1 MQPVPSVP
9 ADPAALRLN
18 FDRQRAAYR
27 ADPVPSLSARNRWLE
42 ALGDLVRDNRDA
54 IVAAIDQDFGGRSHF
69 ETLFAE
75 YFVLLDSLTYTRR
88 RLRGWI
94 RPRRRHVDWLVS
106 PGAANRVVPQPLG
119 VVGVIV
125 PWNFP
130 QLLSIAP
137 LLSIYAAGNRASV
150 KMSELSPRLA
160 ALLAGLSVRYL
171 DADTLRFVPD
181 NGGVGPAFAALPW
194 DHLLFTGSGTT
205 GRAVLGGAAAN
216 LTPVTLE
223 LGGKSP
229 AVIASDFPLR
239 TAAERILWGKLLN
252 AGQVCLAVD
261 YVFVPEGSIDEF
273 VGHCRHICAARYADL
288 NGPDYTSIIDER
300 SFRRLVDTLADAE
313 ARGGRLINLSPGQV
327 PDVRRRRLAPHLG
340 LNPTA
345 DMLVM
350 QREIFGPILPVIAYR
365 ERGEVVEFINRGDR
379 PLALYPFVRSRAEQ
393 QYYLTSVMS
402 GGVAINDTLLHVGQP
417 DLPFGGVGASGM
429 GHYHAEEGFRTF
441 SKLRPVFR
449 QGPFS
454 AVQWLFQPPYG
465 RRARALLDIL
475 SRLKG

>member
-1 MQPVPSVP
+1 MQLVPPVP
-9 ADPAALRLN
+9 ADPAVLRPG
-18 FDRQRAAYR
+18 FERQRAAYR
-27 ADPVPSLSARNRWLE
+27 ADPVPSASTRRRWLE
-42 ALGDLVRDNRDA
+42 ALGDLIRDHRDS
-54 IVAAIDQDFGGRSHF
+54 IVAAIDGDFGGRSRF

-88 RLRGWI
+88 RLRGWM
-94 RPRRRHVDWLVS
+94 RPRRRHVDWLVA

-130 QLLSIAP
+130 LLLSIAP
-137 LLSIYAAGNRASV
+137 LLSVFAAGNRASV

-160 ALLAGLSVRYL
+160 SLLAGTSGRYL
-171 DADTLRFVPD
+171 DAETLQFVPD
-181 NGGVGPAFAALPW
+181 SGGTGRAFAALPW
-194 DHLLFTGSGTT
+194 DHLLFTGSGAT
-205 GRAVLGGAAAN
+205 GRAVLAGAAPN

-229 AVIASDFPLR
+229 AVIAADFPLE

-261 YVFVPEGSIDEF
+261 YVFVPERSIDAF
-273 VGHCRHICAARYADL
+273 VRHCQDIAAARYTDL

-300 SFRRLVDTLADAE
+300 SYRRLLDTLADAE
-313 ARGGRLINLSPGQV
+313 ARGGRLVNLCPGQV
-327 PDVRRRRLAPHLG
+327 PDTKRRRLAPHLV
-340 LNPTA
+340 LDPTD

-365 ERGEVVEFINRGDR
+365 EREEVVAYVNGRDR
-379 PLALYPFVRSRAEQ
+379 PLALYPFARSRAEQ
-393 QYYLTSVMS
+393 AYYLTRILS

-429 GHYHAEEGFRTF
+429 GHYHAEEGFNTF
-441 SKLRPVFR
+441 SKLRPVFT
-449 QGPFS
+449 QGPVS

-465 RRARALLDIL
+465 RRATALLDLL

>member
-18 FDRQRAAYR
+18 FDRQRAAYL
-27 ADPVPSLSARNRWLE
+27 ADPVPSLSARSRWLE
-42 ALGDLVRDNRDA
+42 ALGDLLRDHRDA
-54 IVAAIDQDFGGRSHF
+54 IVAAIDQDFGGRSRF

-75 YFVLLDSLTYTRR
+75 HFVLLDSLTYTRR
-88 RLRGWI
+88 RLRGWM
-94 RPRRRHVDWLVS
+94 RPTRRHVVWLVF

-119 VVGVIV
+119 AVGVIV

-130 QLLSIAP
+130 LLLSFAP

-160 ALLAGLSVRYL
+160 ALLAGLSERYL
-171 DADTLRFVPD
+171 DADTLQIVPD
-181 NGGVGPAFAALPW
+181 TGGVGPAFAALPW
-194 DHLLFTGSGTT
+194 DHLLFTGSGAT
-205 GRAVLGGAAAN
+205 GRAVLAGAAAN

-229 AVIASDFPLR
+229 AVIAADFPLR
-239 TAAERILWGKLLN
+239 TATERILWGKLLN

-261 YVFVPEGSIDEF
+261 YVFVPQGSIDGF
-273 VGHCRHICAARYADL
+273 VQHCRDICARRYPDL

-300 SFRRLVDTLADAE
+300 SYRRLVDTLADAE
-313 ARGGRLINLSPGQV
+313 VRGGRLVNLAPGQV
-327 PDVRRRRLAPHLG
+327 ADADRRRLAPHLV
-340 LNPTA
+340 LNPSA

-365 ERGEVVEFINRGDR
+365 EREEVVDYVNRHDR
-379 PLALYPFVRSRAEQ
+379 PLALYTFARSRAEQ
-393 QYYLTSVMS
+393 EYYLTRTLS
-402 GGVAINDTLLHVGQP
+402 GGVAINDTLLQVGQA

-449 QGPFS
+449 QGPVS